1 MSLIYVTGIETA
13 GKTTACNELKRRGF
27 EAYDIDEGIAHYYD
41 KTTGKQSEWLS
52 AANQRTPEWHQC
64 NAYMMDRAHVQRLAD
79 EAKNKLIFLCG
90 TTQHDEVVLDLFDRV
105 VYLYLDEP
113 TLKQRMSNRLSTEF
127 AFSPEEQVAV
137 LGWHKSSEDGYRE
150 RGASMVDA
158 TLPVEKVADTI
169 LAEAQG

>member
-1 MSLIYVTGIETA
+1 MPLVYITGIETA
-13 GKTTACNELKRRGF
+13 GKTTACNELINRGF

-41 KTTGKQSEWLS
+41 KTSGEQSEWLS
-52 AANQRTPEWHQC
+52 SADQRTPEWHQR

-90 TTQHDEVVLDLFDRV
+90 TTQHDEVVLDLFDKV

-127 AFSPEEQVAV
+127 AFSTEEQVAV
-137 LGWHKSSEDGYRE
+137 LSWHKSSEDGYRE

-158 TLPVEKVADTI
+158 TLPVEQVADAI